1 MNESI
6 AKELRRILH
15 SIAPETDPTSLA
27 PEADIR
33 EELDI
38 DSMDFL
44 RYATAVSEQFG
55 VDVPEADYPEICT
68 LAGATRYVARHA
80 GGP

>member
-6 AKELRRILH
+6 AKELRRILR
-15 SIAPETDPTSLA
+15 SIAPETDPAAL
-27 PEADIR
+27 PPDVDIR

-44 RYATAVSEQFG
+44 RYATAVSEHFG
-55 VDVPEADYPEICT
+55 LDVPEADYPELCT
-68 LAGATRYVARHA
+68 LGGATRYVARHA